1 MAERIEDLSYAD
13 MDAPPDSSND
23 DNDQLLTL
31 SFNQDG
37 GCVAVGTANGFRICN
52 VSPFQETF
60 RRTFSSNNGGGGIGS
75 IEMLFRCNL
84 LALVGGGTNPQYP
97 PNKVLIWDDHLG
109 KPIGELIFRQRVLA
123 VRLRRDRICVA
134 LSDQVYVYNF
144 GNLSLL
150 DTIATGGAKNGL
162 GLLCISTDAG
172 GISSAAGEDGGMV
185 LVCPSVTRGQVR
197 VELYGLRKT
206 VLIDAHESSLAAMA
220 LTVDGSMLA
229 TASVKGTIIRLFET
243 GKKRSDSMW
252 NSGNSEQDSHPPGT
266 PLRQFR
272 RGVEYAAIVSLS
284 FSLDKMWL
292 ASASD
297 RGETVHI
304 FKCAR
309 SDNRNADISRQ
320 KVPSAPKSTLST
332 ASKFAKRILPSVLTT
347 SPKKYLQGEQSFV
360 KVRSAISR
368 PQICA
373 FVPDQPHTIAIAGL
387 DDYGNG
393 CLMIATFCV
402 DLRNDCNGPQID
414 GNSKVDLKPVKGE
427 ATRQSFH
434 RFFKKGIGRNVNNV
448 KNLYTGDGQVI
459 CSDESTVP
467 DNQKTDNISMKCGDS
482 DDFISVTNAG
492 AYFSDDEGREAIADT
507 NENKKNSEEEPVDNQ
522 NTSQANDLPR
532 NHEELSLV
540 QGEEEPS
547 H

>member
-1 MAERIEDLSYAD
+1 
-13 MDAPPDSSND
+13 
-23 DNDQLLTL
+23 
-31 SFNQDG
+31 
-37 GCVAVGTANGFRICN
+37 
-52 VSPFQETF
+52 
-60 RRTFSSNNGGGGIGS
+60 
-75 IEMLFRCNL
+75 
-84 LALVGGGTNPQYP
+84 
-97 PNKVLIWDDHLG
+97 
-109 KPIGELIFRQRVLA
+109 
-123 VRLRRDRICVA
+123 
-134 LSDQVYVYNF
+134 
-144 GNLSLL
+144 
-150 DTIATGGAKNGL
+150 
-162 GLLCISTDAG
+162 
-172 GISSAAGEDGGMV
+172 
-185 LVCPSVTRGQVR
+185 
-197 VELYGLRKT
+197 
-206 VLIDAHESSLAAMA
+206 MA

-243 GKKRSDSMW
+243 GKKTSDSMW

-272 RGVEYAAIVSLS
+272 RGVEYAAISSLS

-304 FKCAR
+304 FQCAR
-309 SDNRNADISRQ
+309 GDNRNADVSRQ
-320 KVPSAPKSTLST
+320 KVSSAPKSTLST

-393 CLMIATFCV
+393 CLMIATFCA
-402 DLRNDCNGPQID
+402 DLGNDCNGPHIG

-434 RFFKKGIGRNVNNV
+434 RFFKKGIGRNVNND

-459 CSDESTVP
+459 CSDESTVL
-467 DNQKTDNISMKCGDS
+467 DNQQTDNITMKCDDS
-482 DDFISVTNAG
+482 DGFISVTNSG
-492 AYFSDDEGREAIADT
+492 TYFSNNEGKGSAVDT
-507 NENKKNSEEEPVDNQ
+507 NRNKDKSEEETVDNQ
-522 NTSQANDLPR
+522 NISQANDLPG
-532 NHEELSLV
+532 NHEEVRLV
-540 QGEEEPS
+540 HVGEEPIN
-547 H
+547 